1 MVVDRAKVV
10 LYCTNIQSN
19 NLIDSFDLIF
29 VIEVLTLSPIK
40 YLNQY
45 LRFLIFTIESPMNS
59 NNILEVF
66 NSLKQSDAY
75 MRR

>member
-19 NLIDSFDLIF
+19 NFIDSFDLIF

-40 YLNQY
+40 YWNQY
-45 LRFLIFTIESPMNS
+45 LRFLVFTNESPMNS

-75 MRR
+75 MGR